1 MTAPDR
7 SPKTVFN
14 LVQAST
20 VKSKR
25 TKWLVENMI
34 PWNGLT
40 LLGGREGVGKST
52 VACAWVAAATLGNL
66 DNKEPLNV
74 LYLHTED
81 SREATIVPRLRAAD
95 ADLERVFFL
104 DIQLEYA
111 KDDSDEKEIIDRQL
125 TLPADFTLLR
135 KVIEENEISLIVL
148 DAAKSAMSSTI
159 DGNKDESVRRMLDP
173 MNRIA
178 DELGCVFLALVHFG
192 KRESADTGKLIT
204 GSIAWSQ
211 VARSVIAVAKDEEGK
226 LLVAT
231 TKHNLAPQ
239 DVTLEAHIESAD
251 VLIERETVPIGRIVW
266 DGQSDRRLSDLLVP
280 DNDED
285 NDRSELELVVL
296 GYLEAEGGS
305 ALARDVLKYA
315 RDAGLSE
322 STVKKARKRLGIK
335 TRREGFGRGSKV
347 LWSIDSPIESIDSH
361 ARERES
367 MAPMQESMVIPLD
380 NSTKMPGAGN
390 LARVEETIISSL
402 SVEVGLTKHTLAGSI
417 PNKLDPERNLLDP
430 ALNALEAQGRIIQDL
445 HGRYKL
451 VKEHTNA

>member
-1 MTAPDR
+1 MSAPNR
-7 SPKTVFN
+7 APKTTFH

-25 TKWLVENMI
+25 TRWLVDSMI

-104 DIQLEYA
+104 DIQLEYS

-125 TLPADFTLLR
+125 TLPTDFTLLQ
-135 KVIEENEISLIVL
+135 KVIEENEIGLIVL

-192 KRESADTGKLIT
+192 KRASADTGKLIT

-239 DVTLEAHIESAD
+239 DVTLEAHIESAN
-251 VLIERETVPIGRIVW
+251 VLIEEETVPIGRIVW

-335 TRREGFGRGSKV
+335 TRREGFGKGSKV
-347 LWSIDSPIESIDSH
+347 LWSIDSPIDSIDSRSR
-361 ARERES
+361 AWES
-367 MAPMQESMVIPLD
+367 MAPMHE
-380 NSTKMPGAGN
+380 NGN
-390 LARVEETIISSL
+390 LW
-402 SVEVGLTKHTLAGSI
+402 
-417 PNKLDPERNLLDP
+417 
-430 ALNALEAQGRIIQDL
+430 
-445 HGRYKL
+445 
-451 VKEHTNA
+451 